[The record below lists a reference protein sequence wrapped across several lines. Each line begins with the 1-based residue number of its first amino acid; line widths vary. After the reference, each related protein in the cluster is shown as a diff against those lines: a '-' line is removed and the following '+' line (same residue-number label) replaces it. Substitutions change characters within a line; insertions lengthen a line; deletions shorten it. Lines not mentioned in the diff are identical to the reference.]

1 VAFKTPAG
9 KIVLI
14 VANTGKDTQT
24 FGIRYNNKY
33 ATLSLNGGAVATYLW
48 D

>member
-14 VANTGKDTQT
+14 VENDGNTSEMFNIKYNGKWV
-24 FGIRYNNKY
+24 RM
-33 ATLSLNGGAVATYLW
+33 SLESGSVGTYIW
-48 D
+48 